1 MGSDR
6 DHMVPGLGS
15 NINTGEGSD
24 TAGEF
29 PAPGD
34 SDDPDVNKYGAKFL
48 PAGEKNRGILG
59 PGETLSALSKW
70 QLPLNVRLADQLQMA
85 GLVQDPIR
93 GTTSSSARRESPSNV
108 FGWSTPGPVLADS
121 KTLNIG
127 IDNSTL
133 TRLIRILLKNGIVE
147 KTANPIDKRSIIV
160 SLLPK
165 GESLQ
170 LNIEKEIDL
179 FISALYKNIPME
191 NREELKESLSGFH
204 WAVTK
209 HKLEL

>member
-1 MGSDR
+1 MEFGELLKQFLIDLQCLFRTKLRHLNLTLPQIILISSI
-6 DHMVPGLGS
+6 PS
-15 NINTGEGSD
+15 N
-24 TAGEF
+24 
-29 PAPGD
+29 
-34 SDDPDVNKYGAKFL
+34 
-48 PAGEKNRGILG
+48 GIDM
-59 PGETLSALSKW
+59 TSLSK
-70 QLPLNVRLADQLQMA
+70 
-85 GLVQDPIR
+85 
-93 GTTSSSARRESPSNV
+93 
-108 FGWSTPGPVLADS
+108 
-121 KTLNIG
+121 KIG

-133 TRLIRILLKNGIVE
+133 TRLIRILLKNAIVE
-147 KTANPIDKRSIIV
+147 KTANPKDKRSVIV
-160 SLLPK
+160 SLLPR

>member
-1 MGSDR
+1 MEFGELLKQFLIDLQCLFRTKLRHLNLTLPQIILISSI
-6 DHMVPGLGS
+6 PS
-15 NINTGEGSD
+15 N
-24 TAGEF
+24 
-29 PAPGD
+29 
-34 SDDPDVNKYGAKFL
+34 
-48 PAGEKNRGILG
+48 GIDM
-59 PGETLSALSKW
+59 TSLSK
-70 QLPLNVRLADQLQMA
+70 
-85 GLVQDPIR
+85 
-93 GTTSSSARRESPSNV
+93 
-108 FGWSTPGPVLADS
+108 
-121 KTLNIG
+121 KIG

-133 TRLIRILLKNGIVE
+133 TRLIRILLKNAIVE
-147 KTANPIDKRSIIV
+147 KTANPKDKRSIIV

-191 NREELKESLSGFH
+191 NSEELKESLSGFH

>member
-1 MGSDR
+1 MEFGELLKQFLIDLQSLFR
-6 DHMVPGLGS
+6 TKLRHLNLTLPQIILISSIPS
-15 NINTGEGSD
+15 N
-24 TAGEF
+24 
-29 PAPGD
+29 
-34 SDDPDVNKYGAKFL
+34 
-48 PAGEKNRGILG
+48 GIDM
-59 PGETLSALSKW
+59 TSLSK
-70 QLPLNVRLADQLQMA
+70 
-85 GLVQDPIR
+85 
-93 GTTSSSARRESPSNV
+93 
-108 FGWSTPGPVLADS
+108 
-121 KTLNIG
+121 KIG

-147 KTANPIDKRSIIV
+147 KTANPKDKRSIIV

-209 HKLEL
+209 HKLE

>member
-1 MGSDR
+1 MEF
-6 DHMVPGLGS
+6 
-15 NINTGEGSD
+15 GELL
-24 TAGEF
+24 
-29 PAPGD
+29 
-34 SDDPDVNKYGAKFL
+34 KQFL
-48 PAGEKNRGILG
+48 IDLQCLFRTKLRHLNLTLPQIMLNSSIQCDGIDM
-59 PGETLSALSKW
+59 TSLSK
-70 QLPLNVRLADQLQMA
+70 
-85 GLVQDPIR
+85 
-93 GTTSSSARRESPSNV
+93 
-108 FGWSTPGPVLADS
+108 
-121 KTLNIG
+121 KIG

-147 KTANPIDKRSIIV
+147 KTANPKDKRSIIV

-191 NREELKESLSGFH
+191 NREELKECLSGFH